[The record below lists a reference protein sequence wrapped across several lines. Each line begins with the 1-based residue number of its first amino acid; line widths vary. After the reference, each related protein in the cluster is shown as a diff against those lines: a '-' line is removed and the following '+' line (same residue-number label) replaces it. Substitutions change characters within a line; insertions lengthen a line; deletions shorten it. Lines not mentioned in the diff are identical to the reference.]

1 MTQDQI
7 EDAILNSELEDEYE
21 DKTTLMWRLKVIEM
35 IEEEYSLY
43 DNEEDV

>member
-7 EDAILNSELEDEYE
+7 KEAVLNSELENEYE
-21 DKTTLMWRLKVIEM
+21 DKNSLMWRLKVIEM